1 MRKKL
6 KNALLIILLTTKIML
21 IISFI
26 TWDIKWITNN
36 SFISIIGKIVS
47 IIFGTMAYEILTTKK
62 E

>member
-1 MRKKL
+1 
-6 KNALLIILLTTKIML
+6 ML

-47 IIFGTMAYEILTTKK
+47 ISFGIMTYEILTTK
-62 E
+62 EE